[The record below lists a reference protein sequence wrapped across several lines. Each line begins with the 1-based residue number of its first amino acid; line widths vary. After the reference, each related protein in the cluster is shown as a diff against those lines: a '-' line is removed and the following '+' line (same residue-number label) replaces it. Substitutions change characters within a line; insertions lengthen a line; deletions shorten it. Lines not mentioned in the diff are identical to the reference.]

1 MLYFLINDSESE
13 NIIKLRFD
21 EYEKRRRQ
29 KLAYV
34 GEALKQGRLEEFTE
48 LKKVPKPPV
57 TTAGGSGET
66 LRVPLDHDFLANKKL
81 ARQIY
86 EKELH
91 ERQKESRTR
100 QQELRMQ
107 AREALRKQTEEK
119 AKKAEKAR
127 SEKIQ
132 EIEERREQTCLKQME
147 LLKMRES

>member
-1 MLYFLINDSESE
+1 MEAFRKHDSESE
-13 NIIKLRFD
+13 NVVKLRFD

-34 GEALKQGRLEEFTE
+34 CEALKQGRLEEFTE
-48 LKKVPKPPV
+48 LKKVPKPSV
-57 TTAGGSGET
+57 TAGSTSET
-66 LRVPLDHDFLANKKL
+66 LRVPLDHDFLTNKKL

-119 AKKAEKAR
+119 AKKAEKVR
-127 SEKIQ
+127 SEKIH
-132 EIEERREQTCLKQME
+132 EIEERREQTSIKQME
-147 LLKMRES
+147 LLRMRES